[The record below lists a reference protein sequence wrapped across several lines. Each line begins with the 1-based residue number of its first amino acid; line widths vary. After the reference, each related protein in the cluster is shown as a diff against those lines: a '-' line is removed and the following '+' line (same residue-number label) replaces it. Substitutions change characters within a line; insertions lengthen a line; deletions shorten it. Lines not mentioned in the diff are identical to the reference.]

1 MQTSTSTPAAQAAV
15 EPVDLTGTN
24 AADLIARFTAA
35 KAAIKALEAQKAEA
49 EAALRALLGDHTVG
63 VVNGVE
69 RVRIQFRNNSKIDR
83 KKLEAGWPEAFAA
96 TLVQTPY
103 TVLDAK

>member
-1 MQTSTSTPAAQAAV
+1 MAQTSTSTKAEAPA
-15 EPVDLTGTN
+15 PVDLTGTN

-35 KAAIKALEAQKAEA
+35 KAAIKVLEGQKAEA
-49 EAALRALLGDHTVG
+49 EAALRAMLGDSTVG

-83 KKLEAGWPEAFAA
+83 KALEAGWPEAFAA
-96 TLVQTPY
+96 TLVQSSY